1 MGKRPIGSATASL
14 NFDNDG
20 LDDDPKDVYQDLA
33 DSQLADRARQNDPK
47 AFDMLMQRYQKKAF
61 AVAFQMSGSDRETAR
76 DLTQQAFLSAFRS
89 IHRFRA
95 DSSFYTWFYRILI
108 NTCIDEQRRRKRRK
122 QLFSFSSP
130 ARDKNDTREGNIEN
144 FPNTGHYSDPLRL
157 LDSKELHDTVKT
169 ALNAL
174 SEKQRCAFQLKVF
187 QGMSIAEISAI
198 MKTAPGSVKSHLF
211 RATRSIRRALVAWQL
226 PDRR

>member
-20 LDDDPKDVYQDLA
+20 LENDPKEVYQDLA

-47 AFDMLMQRYQKKAF
+47 AFDMLMQRYQKKAY
-61 AVAFQMSGSDRETAR
+61 AVAFQMSGSDCETAR
-76 DLTQQAFLSAFRS
+76 DLTQQAFLNAFRS

-95 DSSFYTWFYRILI
+95 DSSFYTWFYRILV
-108 NTCIDEQRRRKRRK
+108 NTCIDEQRRQKRRK
-122 QLFSFSSP
+122 QFFSFRSLLP
-130 ARDKNDTREGNIEN
+130 DKNDDREENIEN
-144 FPNTGHYSDPLRL
+144 FPSLEHSSDPLRL
-157 LDSKELHDTVKT
+157 LDSKELYNAVKT

-174 SEKQRCAFQLKVF
+174 SEKQRCAFQLKVL

-211 RATRSIRRALVAWQL
+211 RATRSIRRALADRQL
-226 PDRR
+226 SDRR